1 MIAIAF
7 VMKWIMIM
15 LCAVALSGNAKA
27 ELYGYV
33 DEQGQAHL
41 ANHPVGERYQLFQG
55 GAPLP
60 TDSAE
65 IKAMEG
71 RTDPHDANYITPAE
85 EKAQARQS
93 DRDQAKKRLAAYVG
107 KYFWIVPNTKSF
119 QRAEF
124 YKEITYESGG
134 DFVKEEGLFHPLRI
148 SRFSVID
155 YAVDFSGMNE
165 NYLKIRFEDG
175 MEGFLKLT
183 ENSPKFY
190 HGGARYDFEEY
201 IYSEN
206 PTIVDKRQ
214 AKQRAAA
221 KAVAQAAAKE
231 RASRGGVRIGMTK
244 SEALRSS
251 WGRPHEINRTT
262 TAGGVH
268 EQWVYGGRNYLYFE
282 NGILTAIQN

>member
-1 MIAIAF
+1 
-7 VMKWIMIM
+7 M
-15 LCAVALSGNAKA
+15 LGAVALSGYAKA
-27 ELYGYV
+27 EIYRYV
-33 DEQGQAHL
+33 DEEGVAHF
-41 ANHPVGERYQLFQG
+41 ANYAIDERYQLLQR
-55 GAPLP
+55 GAQLP
-60 TDSAE
+60 ADNAD

-71 RTDPHDANYITPAE
+71 RTDSHDANYITPAE
-85 EKAQARQS
+85 EEAQARQS
-93 DRDQAKKRLAAYVG
+93 GREQAEKRLAAFVG
-107 KYFWIVPNTKSF
+107 KDFWIVPNTKSPL
-119 QRAEF
+119 RAEF
-124 YKEITYESGG
+124 YRKITYERGG
-134 DFVKEEGLFHPLRI
+134 DFLSEEGLFHPLRI

-165 NYLKIRFEDG
+165 HYLKVRFEDG

-183 ENSPKFY
+183 EYSPKFY

-206 PTIVDKRQ
+206 PAIADKRQ

-221 KAVAQAAAKE
+221 KAATQAAAKE